1 MPTQTETKTE
11 RVRSMFDDIATRYDL
26 LNKLMTFGVDRSWRH
41 RAVHLLKEEQPT
53 TLLDVAVGTADLA
66 LDMAERI
73 PSLRS
78 IVGVDISTEMLEKG
92 EEKVRK
98 AHLPIP
104 ITLMEGNCEALPF
117 SESSFD
123 AVTCAFGVRN
133 FERLEQSLCEMYRVT
148 IQGGQIVILELSVPR
163 NSLLRMGYT
172 FWTHTF
178 VPFVGSLVAHNREA
192 YRYLPRSIVAM
203 PQYEAFASLLQR
215 VGYRNVS
222 FTPLSGGIATLY
234 KAIK

>member
-1 MPTQTETKTE
+1 
-11 RVRSMFDDIATRYDL
+11 
-26 LNKLMTFGVDRSWRH
+26 
-41 RAVHLLKEEQPT
+41 
-53 TLLDVAVGTADLA
+53 
-66 LDMAERI
+66 
-73 PSLRS
+73 
-78 IVGVDISTEMLEKG
+78 
-92 EEKVRK
+92 
-98 AHLPIP
+98 
-104 ITLMEGNCEALPF
+104 MEGNCEALPF
-117 SESSFD
+117 AESSFD